1 MAKPANYPKPDLS
14 RLSSRQ
20 MQIPPYRGALE
31 GELYT
36 WMCDIV
42 RQTKQPPTD
51 DGARPEVYL
60 MSTAQESIDVLL
72 QAAPLAKS
80 MSLGGSHNGKQTVH
94 ATFHWLR
101 TPEGRWILDQVC
113 FGLAENAAATQLAR
127 QRAEKLALLDKA
139 ELRSESH
146 INLRKAAF
154 PLEDMPLKDYSLN
167 LQLGSDLIQYAI
179 ERAHDNAKEDAK
191 MLENPV
197 TPADMALDMLTLGVH
212 AGKPGEMFKTKQL
225 DEAAEGLKGEGREIF
240 SVLTSDP
247 VAARGAAAARNMA
260 NAEKL
265 DKAREFLDHSKSV
278 KDDIHTLHEKEKSK
292 GDKALEIGLDLS
304 GAIPCP
310 FIKTIA
316 GMMFDIA
323 ISSDAAR
330 VTKLRSR
337 CYVFFVAGYINQL
350 ALTDTGVPPRKLDK
364 KYFDLGVA
372 TAPKPGSPGSLRTQI
387 SLMHYA
393 SEHYTEGGWKGLGY
407 RKQNW
412 HFPDQYMIKW
422 SPVLLGQAMA
432 TQLHKRRYLI
442 E

>member
-1 MAKPANYPKPDLS
+1 MSLL
-14 RLSSRQ
+14 RSRQ
-20 MQIPPYRGALE
+20 MQITSNRASVE
-31 GELYT
+31 GELYM

-42 RQTKQPPTD
+42 QRTRQPLTD
-51 DGARPEVYL
+51 DGTKPEIYL
-60 MSTAQESIDVLL
+60 MSTAKESIDVLM
-72 QAAPLAKS
+72 QAAPLAKN
-80 MSLGGSHNGKQTVH
+80 MNLAFGGSGGGKQTVH
-94 ATFHWLR
+94 ADFHWLR
-101 TPEGRWILDQVC
+101 SPDGYWIIDQVC
-113 FGLAENAAATQLAR
+113 FALVANAAANQLAR
-127 QRAEKLALLDKA
+127 QRAEKQMVLDKA

-154 PLEDMPLKDYSLN
+154 PVEDMPLTDYSLN
-167 LQLGSDLIQYAI
+167 IQLGDFLIQNAI
-179 ERAHDNAKEDAK
+179 DVAHDNAKEDAK

-197 TPADMALDMLTLGVH
+197 TPVDMALDMLALGVKSV
-212 AGKPGEMFKTKQL
+212 KPGEAYRTKQL
-225 DEAAEGLKGEGREIF
+225 DEAAEGLKGDARELF
-240 SVLTSDP
+240 GVLTTDP
-247 VAARGAAAARNMA
+247 VAARGAATARNIA

-265 DKAREFLDHSKSV
+265 DKTREFLDHSKSV
-278 KDDIHTLHEKEKSK
+278 KDDIHTLLEKEKSR

-337 CYVFFVAGYINQL
+337 CYVYFVAGYINQL

-364 KYFDLGVA
+364 KYFNLGVA
-372 TAPKPGSPGSLRTQI
+372 SAPKPGSPGSLRTQI

-393 SEHYTEGGWKGLGY
+393 SSHYTAGGWNGLGF

-412 HFPDQYMIKW
+412 HFPDQYISKW
-422 SPVLLGQAMA
+422 NPILLGQAMA
-432 TQLHKRRYLI
+432 TQLHKRQYLI